1 MTLMP
6 DGPPLL
12 ALGGSRYKAEAAMI
26 TMYTQPRMI
35 KFCTS
40 PYLATKIC
48 ISGPAIRLAKPKP
61 MIARPVAKPRLLG
74 NHLTSVETGV
84 I

>member
-1 MTLMP
+1 
-6 DGPPLL
+6 
-12 ALGGSRYKAEAAMI
+12 MI

-40 PYLATKIC
+40 PYLATRIC

-61 MIARPVAKPRLLG
+61 MIAKTGGKAAVVGKPFDQRRNRG
-74 NHLTSVETGV
+74 DITGPKTDTADNAV
-84 I
+84 KKI